1 MKIWDIL
8 KANFKSQKPKKTIVD
23 SIVYNTLYE
32 VFLEKKWIDIR
43 GYIIS
48 TDFDEGKLRIKTS
61 KPIISEEIL
70 SIETILERT
79 ILWKLETLGE
89 NYKKINIYTI

>member
-8 KANFKSQKPKKTIVD
+8 KANFKSQKPKKTIIN
-23 SIVYNTLYE
+23 SIMYNTLYE

-43 GYIIS
+43 PYIVS
-48 TDFDEGKLRIKTS
+48 TDFDEGRLRIKTS

-70 SIETILERT
+70 SVETILEEK
-79 ILWKLETLGE
+79 ILQKLVSLDE
-89 NYKKINIYTI
+89 NYTKITIYVV

>member
-8 KANFKSQKPKKTIVD
+8 KANFKSQKPKKTIIN

-43 GYIIS
+43 IYIVS
-48 TDFDEGKLRIKTS
+48 TDFNEGRLRIKTS

-70 SIETILERT
+70 SIETILEEK
-79 ILWKLETLGE
+79 ILWKLAWLGE
-89 NYKKINIYTI
+89 NYKKISIYAV